1 MEQRRRLMVENQ
13 IAARGVHDRNVL
25 DAMNC
30 VPRECFVDRELRD
43 RAYEDTPL
51 PIGEGQTIS
60 QPFIVAYMIEAARIT
75 PGARVLEVGA
85 GCGYAAAVLSRIA
98 GSVHA
103 VERHASLGRAAAER
117 LRSLGYD
124 NVELRVADGTKGWPE
139 AAPFDAIIV
148 SAGGTSVPEAL
159 EDQLAPDGVLIMPV
173 GRDGRRQR
181 LLRVRRSANGH
192 FEQEDLGG
200 VAFVPLVDGA

>member
-1 MEQRRRLMVENQ
+1 MVENQ
-13 IAARGVHDRNVL
+13 IAARGVRDRNVL

-30 VPRECFVDRELRD
+30 VPRERFVDRELRD

-98 GSVHA
+98 GSVYA
-103 VERHASLGRAAAER
+103 VERHASLGRAAER

-148 SAGGTSVPEAL
+148 SAGGTSVPKAL

-173 GRDGRRQR
+173 GRNGRSQR

-200 VAFVPLVDGA
+200 VAFVALVDGA

>member
-1 MEQRRRLMVENQ
+1 MVENQ
-13 IAARGVHDRNVL
+13 IAARGVRDRNVL

-30 VPRECFVDRELRD
+30 VPRECFVDREFRD

-75 PGARVLEVGA
+75 RGARVLEVGA

-98 GSVHA
+98 GRVYA

-124 NVELRVADGTKGWPE
+124 NVELRVADGTKGWSE
-139 AAPFDAIIV
+139 TAPFDAIIV